1 MISRTRRRDIGAFTT
16 RKPRTEAV
24 PFTPEQQAVHDAIL
38 EVQRAVFQFRDALV
52 NYDIPWIQCGSS
64 SASAVSTATARRLEH
79 VVVGLVVRDAV
90 LVDVVPDPGVKLLGG
105 VGHSVVLLVGVL
117 QPAL

>member
-52 NYDIPWIQCGSS
+52 NYDIPWNPMRIEQRIGRIDRYGQ
-64 SASAVSTATARRLEH
+64 AS
-79 VVVGLVVRDAV
+79 
-90 LVDVVPDPGVKLLGG
+90 
-105 VGHSVVLLVGVL
+105 
-117 QPAL
+117 